1 MKRKKQPRPVAGA
14 RQEAT
19 KVDNSNGYLSPT
31 RHKQQAGQRTRPPH
45 RKPVSVTDGTI
56 TVGICKPYGW
66 RQWRAFTADGIEV
79 GIFDDLKTAMAAM
92 PEKGSRRAFS
102 HEEPR
107 ASIDDLRAAGKARR
121 GEP

>member
-1 MKRKKQPRPVAGA
+1 MPRLEKNEVQATDTTAPTDIIGA
-14 RQEAT
+14 
-19 KVDNSNGYLSPT
+19 
-31 RHKQQAGQRTRPPH
+31 
-45 RKPVSVTDGTI
+45 
-56 TVGICKPYGW
+56 
-66 RQWRAFTADGIEV
+66 